1 MIYSGSSPYGRRSIF
16 CFLLLSF
23 TLGLTTA
30 TTAEDQQFNTHIKLS
45 IYKGLGLS
53 PLKRSPTPPMLRAD
67 KVKAKKT
74 ISALLLAVQ
83 NSCKERR
90 CT

>member
-1 MIYSGSSPYGRRSIF
+1 MIYSGSASFRRRGVF
-16 CFLLLSF
+16 CLLLLSF
-23 TLGLTTA
+23 TFGLTTE
-30 TTAEDQQFNTHIKLS
+30 TTAEDQQFNTYIKLS
-45 IYKGLGLS
+45 IYKGHETQS
-53 PLKRSPTPPMLRAD
+53 PKRASAPPMLIAD

-83 NSCKERR
+83 NSCKERS